1 MVISISQVVTSIKI
15 IGGDA
20 DGVIIIEVE
29 EEVEVQVVTHLI
41 IINSLPFN
49 HINQI
54 QAHQLQDQ
62 TGLCVKSVTNLV
74 KQL

>member
-15 IGGDA
+15 IEGKA

-29 EEVEVQVVTHLI
+29 EEAKVQVVTHFT

-49 HINQI
+49 HIGQI
-54 QAHQLQDQ
+54 QAHQLQD
-62 TGLCVKSVTNLV
+62 
-74 KQL
+74 